1 MNTISVRTLEV
12 KLKTTVGESV
22 QILKWE
28 RECADIKVGES
39 VQILKWERECV
50 DIKVGE
56 RVCRY

>member
-1 MNTISVRTLEV
+1 M
-12 KLKTTVGESV
+12 
-22 QILKWE
+22 QILKWV

-39 VQILKWERECV
+39 VQILKWEREWA

>member
-1 MNTISVRTLEV
+1 M
-12 KLKTTVGESV
+12 

-39 VQILKWERECV
+39 VQILKWERECA

-56 RVCRY
+56 RECRY

>member
-1 MNTISVRTLEV
+1 M
-12 KLKTTVGESV
+12 

-28 RECADIKVGES
+28 KECADIKVGES
-39 VQILKWERECV
+39 VQILKWERECT

>member
-1 MNTISVRTLEV
+1 M
-12 KLKTTVGESV
+12 

-39 VQILKWERECV
+39 VQILKWESVQILKWERECA

>member
-1 MNTISVRTLEV
+1 M
-12 KLKTTVGESV
+12 

-39 VQILKWERECV
+39 VQILKWVRECA

>member
-1 MNTISVRTLEV
+1 M
-12 KLKTTVGESV
+12 

-28 RECADIKVGES
+28 RECADIKVGE
-39 VQILKWERECV
+39 RECA

>member
-1 MNTISVRTLEV
+1 M
-12 KLKTTVGESV
+12 

-39 VQILKWERECV
+39 VQILKWERECA